1 MPLKEQRCKAFDAAL
16 REWQTNANARFEK
29 YHVYVKTQSHS
40 YMKSKGEG
48 GADRVYQRWIVI
60 ALNDEDAAALST
72 KPHLSG
78 VITNNQPPCN
88 CPQTEVDETTGYC
101 THPYPQVRSD
111 M

>member
-1 MPLKEQRCKAFDAAL
+1 
-16 REWQTNANARFEK
+16 
-29 YHVYVKTQSHS
+29 
-40 YMKSKGEG
+40 
-48 GADRVYQRWIVI
+48 VI

-72 KPHLSG
+72 EPHLSG

-101 THPYPQVRSD
+101 THPYPQIRSD